1 MKPITKALFVL
12 VLTGMTLSACGS
24 SSKTTNNVS
33 TTTVGEELASL
44 EKAHA
49 EGLLTEKE
57 YEALRKNILS
67 KK

>member
-24 SSKTTNNVS
+24 HSKTTNNVS
-33 TTTVGEELASL
+33 TTTVGAELEAL
-44 EKAHA
+44 EKAHN

-57 YEALRKNILS
+57 YDAQRKKILS